1 MTLEADS
8 HELFKSETT
17 SLQFADMSLMYF
29 VLGPIDSFHAVSFH

>member
-1 MTLEADS
+1 MTLAADP

-17 SLQFADMSLMYF
+17 SLHFTDMSLLHL